1 MSAVAV
7 TRTRDRGR
15 RGRERALLIAGLVLV
30 AVNLRF
36 ALTSVG
42 PLIDDL
48 RADLGLSGTTI
59 GLLNTAPLIML
70 GLVSPLA
77 PRLAA
82 RFGAERVVLLCLLA
96 IFAGVTLRLLPPIA
110 LLFAGTLIA
119 GCAIAIGNVIVPGI
133 VKQRF
138 ADRAALMSGV
148 HSVGLSGGAA
158 LAAGLTVPIEHWVGG
173 SWRVALALWA
183 IPAVIAALVWLPQL
197 GSASGRALADLGRA
211 RCAPS
216 PDTETSPA
224 PAAAMSATR
233 PNLWRDRRAWA
244 VTLFMGLQ
252 SLIFYTN
259 GAWLPDILQS
269 RAGASDATAGAYL
282 ALTMGMGIPVGFL
295 TAALAARLDD
305 QRPLALVAALFP
317 AAGWLGLLVA
327 PGTATVVWTL
337 LLGIGAGVGFA
348 LVMALFLLRSR
359 DVPHTSALSGMAQ
372 SVGYTLAA
380 LGPLLIGALHDV
392 TGGWALPLA
401 LLSTLALP
409 ELAAAL
415 RAAAPGYVGGT
426 PRPAASHPQR
436 ELADAPSR
444 E

>member
-7 TRTRDRGR
+7 PRVRDRRR
-15 RGRERALLIAGLVLV
+15 RGRERALLLAGLVLV

-48 RADLGLSGTTI
+48 RSDLGLNGTTI
-59 GLLNTAPLIML
+59 GLLNTAPLLML

-77 PRLAA
+77 PRFAA
-82 RFGAERVVLLCLLA
+82 RFGAERVVLACLLA
-96 IFAGVTLRLLPPIA
+96 IFAGVTLRLLPPVA
-110 LLFAGTLIA
+110 LLFAGTLLA
-119 GCAIAIGNVIVPGI
+119 GCAIAIGNVIVPAI

-183 IPAVIAALVWLPQL
+183 IPAIIAALVWLPQL
-197 GSASGRALADLGRA
+197 GSASGGALADPGRT
-211 RCAPS
+211 RCAPA
-216 PDTETSPA
+216 PDVEA
-224 PAAAMSATR
+224 RPAAR
-233 PNLWRDRRAWA
+233 PSLWRDRRAWA

-259 GAWLPDILQS
+259 GAWLPEILQS
-269 RAGASDATAGAYL
+269 RAGATDASAGALL
-282 ALTMGMGIPVGFL
+282 ALTMGMGIPISFL
-295 TAALAARLDD
+295 TAALAARVDD
-305 QRPLALVAALFP
+305 QRPLAVVAATFP
-317 AAGWLGLLVA
+317 ALGWLGLLLA
-327 PGTATVVWTL
+327 PGAAVVWAL
-337 LLGIGAGVGFA
+337 LLGTGAGVGFS
-348 LVMALFLLRSR
+348 LVMALFVLRSR

-380 LGPLLIGALHDV
+380 LGPLLIGMLHDA
-392 TGGWALPLA
+392 TGGWALPLV
-401 LLSTLALP
+401 LLSLLAVP
-409 ELAAAL
+409 ELIMAL
-415 RAAAPGYVGGT
+415 RAAAPGYVGG
-426 PRPAASHPQR
+426 
-436 ELADAPSR
+436 
-444 E
+444 

>member
-7 TRTRDRGR
+7 PQVRDRGR

-48 RADLGLSGTTI
+48 RADLGLNGTTI
-59 GLLNTAPLIML
+59 GLLNTAPLLML

-77 PRLAA
+77 PRFAA
-82 RFGAERVVLLCLLA
+82 RFGPERVVLACLLA
-96 IFAGVTLRLLPPIA
+96 ICAGVTLRLLPPVA
-110 LLFAGTLIA
+110 LLFAGTLLA
-119 GCAIAIGNVIVPGI
+119 GCAIAIGNVIVPAI

-158 LAAGLTVPIEHWVGG
+158 LAAGLTVPIEHWIGG

-183 IPAVIAALVWLPQL
+183 IPAILAAIVWLPQIR
-197 GSASGRALADLGRA
+197 GADVAAAPGEGAQRVRPRPTRALPE
-211 RCAPS
+211 C
-216 PDTETSPA
+216 
-224 PAAAMSATR
+224 R
-233 PNLWRDRRAWA
+233 PNLWRDRRAWSI
-244 VTLFMGLQ
+244 TLFMGLQ

-259 GAWLPDILQS
+259 GAWLPDILQA
-269 RAGASDATAGAYL
+269 RAGATDASAGALL
-282 ALTMGMGIPVGFL
+282 ALTMGMGIPISFL
-295 TAALAARLDD
+295 TAALAARVDD
-305 QRPLALVAALFP
+305 QRPLAVVAALFP
-317 AAGWLGLLVA
+317 AAGWLGLLLA
-327 PGTATVVWTL
+327 PGAAVLWAL
-337 LLGIGAGVGFA
+337 LLGIGAGVGFS
-348 LVMALFLLRSR
+348 LVMALFVLRSR

-380 LGPLLIGALHDV
+380 LGPLLIGALHDA

-409 ELAAAL
+409 ELIMAL
-415 RAAAPGYVGGT
+415 RAAAPGYVG
-426 PRPAASHPQR
+426 
-436 ELADAPSR
+436 E
-444 E
+444 

>member
-7 TRTRDRGR
+7 PQPRERRS

-110 LLFAGTLIA
+110 LLFAGTLLA
-119 GCAIAIGNVIVPGI
+119 GCAIAIGNVIVPAI

-138 ADRAALMSGV
+138 ADRATLMSGV

-183 IPAVIAALVWLPQL
+183 IPAVIAAVVWLPQL
-197 GSASGRALADLGRA
+197 
-211 RCAPS
+211 
-216 PDTETSPA
+216 TPA
-224 PAAAMSATR
+224 PAVAAAEREEAEVEAAAAPPRAR
-233 PNLWRDRRAWA
+233 PSLWRDRRAWS

-259 GAWLPDILQS
+259 GAWLPDILQA
-269 RAGASDATAGAYL
+269 RAGASDGTAGAYL
-282 ALTMGMGIPVGFL
+282 ALTMGMGIPIGFL

-305 QRPLALVAALFP
+305 QRPLAFVAALFP
-317 AAGWLGLLVA
+317 AAGWLGLLLA
-327 PGTATVVWTL
+327 PGTATLAWAL

-359 DVPHTSALSGMAQ
+359 DVAHTSALSGMAQ

-380 LGPLLIGALHDV
+380 LGPLLIGVLHDV
-392 TGGWALPLA
+392 TGGWTLPLT
-401 LLSTLALP
+401 LLVAFALP
-409 ELAAAL
+409 ELIMAL
-415 RAAAPGYVGGT
+415 RAAAPGYVG
-426 PRPAASHPQR
+426 
-436 ELADAPSR
+436 E
-444 E
+444 

>member
-1 MSAVAV
+1 MTAVAAPPL
-7 TRTRDRGR
+7 RDRER

-48 RADLGLSGTTI
+48 RADLGVSGTTI
-59 GLLNTAPLIML
+59 GLLNTAPLLML

-82 RFGAERVVLLCLLA
+82 RFGAERVVLACLLA

-110 LLFAGTLIA
+110 LLFAGTLVA
-119 GCAIAIGNVIVPGI
+119 GCAIAIGNVIVPAI

-138 ADRAALMSGV
+138 TDRAALMSGV

-183 IPAVIAALVWLPQL
+183 IPAILAAIVWLPQL
-197 GSASGRALADLGRA
+197 K
-211 RCAPS
+211 PS
-216 PDTETSPA
+216 PA
-224 PAAAMSATR
+224 VAAAERAEAESEAAAAPPHGR
-233 PNLWRDRRAWA
+233 PNLWRDRRAWS

-259 GAWLPDILQS
+259 GAWLPDILQA
-269 RAGASDATAGAYL
+269 RAGATDSTAGALL

-295 TAALAARLDD
+295 TAALASKLDD
-305 QRPLALVAALFP
+305 QRPLAFVAALFP
-317 AAGWLGLLVA
+317 AAGWLGLLLA
-327 PGTATVVWTL
+327 PDTLTFLWAL

-348 LVMALFLLRSR
+348 LVMALFLLRAR
-359 DVPHTSALSGMAQ
+359 DVAHTSALSGMAQ

-401 LLSTLALP
+401 LLSTLAVP
-409 ELAAAL
+409 ELIMAL
-415 RAAAPGYVGGT
+415 RAAAPGYVG
-426 PRPAASHPQR
+426 
-436 ELADAPSR
+436 E
-444 E
+444 